1 MAYTLILKFSFMA
14 KTINEIGHNLE
25 LKQFVIHQVVKD
37 AGDRKTAIK
46 IAENLIAITKKEK
59 QFIGS
64 VNKIYSQKSGPTYGI
79 FGDDDT
85 TFKLLL
91 KKYRADNDF
100 LSFSV
105 NATNHYKS
113 KI

>member
-1 MAYTLILKFSFMA
+1 MA

-64 VNKIYSQKSGPTYGI
+64 VNKIYRPP
-79 FGDDDT
+79 FGLWWLPGLPGLT
-85 TFKLLL
+85 SPLPLPLFPGLFPLPSWL
-91 KKYRADNDF
+91 W
-100 LSFSV
+100 
-105 NATNHYKS
+105 
-113 KI
+113 